1 MSFPHVIAA
10 CDEINVNVREPL
22 TLAASERQRSSS
34 RTRGNVVSSL
44 AFVGFLFV
52 FYFHPSVT
60 QSPIVSLA
68 AETNDDDSFGSL
80 QQETRPFSNE
90 CTPIAFVH
98 IFASKQPPFGSETER
113 ARSEKN
119 SLCECESCFFFFL
132 VFSLTNAGEAAC
144 SASRRCAQH
153 ML

>member
-1 MSFPHVIAA
+1 MSFPRAAAA
-10 CDEINVNVREPL
+10 CDAIHANVRE
-22 TLAASERQRSSS
+22 TLAAGERRRSSL
-34 RTRGNVVSSL
+34 GFQSL
-44 AFVGFLFV
+44 AFCGIPLCFCF

-68 AETNDDDSFGSL
+68 EETNDDDSFGSL
-80 QQETRPFSNE
+80 RQETRPFSNE

-119 SLCECESCFFFFL
+119 SLCECESCSFFFFCF
-132 VFSLTNAGEAAC
+132 VFSLTNAGEAVC
-144 SASRRCAQH
+144 WASRRCAQH
-153 ML
+153 MF